1 MYSFASVI
9 LNKVGNMTGLNEN
22 EMKLLYA
29 IIKHEFNDIHQ
40 KLDDYKNDDMYSEM
54 VEDMDDYIALLKLMD
69 EFSSNGPVLE
79 WLDEFPPMGTFKR
92 YINNQDLE
100 EIVEYTAENEGLED
114 YVDGVVKFLKN

>member
-1 MYSFASVI
+1 
-9 LNKVGNMTGLNEN
+9 MTNLNEN

-29 IIKHEFNDIHQ
+29 IIKDEFNDIHQ
-40 KLDDYKNDDMYSEM
+40 KLDGYKNDDMYSEM

-69 EFSSNGPVLE
+69 EFYSNGPVLE
-79 WLDEFPPMGTFKR
+79 WLDEFPPMGTFKQ